1 MFARALSLYQN
12 AYSGL
17 SRNTW
22 LLSIVLLVNRS
33 GTMVIPFMTIYLTR
47 PAMGYS
53 IGQAGAV
60 VGVFGLGAVCGGWL
74 GGRLTDRIGF
84 HRVQYMALAGG
95 GLLFML
101 LGQVTSYPLI
111 CVCTF
116 ALSVVNES
124 FRPANST
131 AIAAYSK
138 EENRTRSYSLN
149 RLAINLGWALGGAI
163 GGILASINFH
173 LLFWVDG
180 GTNLL
185 AMLLL
190 RFFLRHSA
198 QPAAAGKENTT
209 GEPAGSPYRDRIYL
223 LFIGCTILFAA
234 CFFQLFSILPV
245 FYKKTL
251 HMPEYMI
258 GLLMTMNGILITIV
272 EMVLVFRLEGR
283 RENLVY
289 VFWGT
294 CLVGSSYLMLNILP
308 LSLYTAYFC
317 MLLTTAGEMVS
328 MSFLNSFWIA
338 RTKPANRGQYA
349 GLYTIAWSTA
359 QVIGPAG
366 GAEIAQRAGFRV
378 LWWLVGGVCL
388 LAGFGFRR
396 LRKIIA

>member
-1 MFARALSLYQN
+1 M
-12 AYSGL
+12 
-17 SRNTW
+17 
-22 LLSIVLLVNRS
+22 SIVMLVNRS

-60 VGVFGLGAVCGGWL
+60 VGIFGLGAVAGGWL

-84 HRVQYMALAGG
+84 HRVQLITLAGG

-101 LGQVTSYPLI
+101 LGQLKSYPLI
-111 CVCTF
+111 CGCTF
-116 ALSVVNES
+116 ILSLVNEA

-149 RLAINLGWALGGAI
+149 RLAINLGWAAGGAI

-185 AMLLL
+185 AVLLL
-190 RFFLRHSA
+190 RFFLAPSTH
-198 QPAAAGKENTT
+198 AAAGRMQKAA
-209 GEPAGSPYRDRIYL
+209 GETAGSPYRDRIYL
-223 LFIGCTILFAA
+223 FFIVCTILFAA

-251 HMPEYMI
+251 HLPEYMI
-258 GLLMTMNGILITIV
+258 GLLMTANGLLIACF
-272 EMVLVFRLEGR
+272 EMVLVFKMEGR

-289 VFWGT
+289 IAYGT
-294 CLVGSSYLMLNILP
+294 CLVGAAYFLLNILP
-308 LSLYTAYFC
+308 LSVYTAYFC
-317 MLLTTAGEMVS
+317 MFLTTAGEIMALPF
-328 MSFLNSFWIA
+328 MNSFWIS
-338 RTKPANRGQYA
+338 RTSPSNRGQYA

-366 GAEIAQRAGFRV
+366 GAEIAQHVGFRF

-388 LAGFGFRR
+388 LAGIGFRR
-396 LRKIIA
+396 LRQLKSLADE